1 MFKTN
6 KSNPIISHT
15 MITEWDMKSGNTSIL
30 REFSLIPEKK
40 IEKIEQ
46 MSRELRQKEVGLLQK
61 KDKSLASKLEAGFDE
76 IITRFIAVNE
86 LENDDIISIK
96 RDAIFIRSRTPKF
109 QTIGQYC
116 TFRPKGV
123 YSAFLLLDGKEFYMT
138 PDSFDIKGFPD
149 DKVSL
154 HNNGILSYVHA
165 FLEDFDYDMRG
176 LNQYC
181 KEFVS
186 AYKNKELPIEFYRE
200 FSSDS
205 QFKILD
211 YTGENWYGLES
222 IDESML
228 DKLIISYNYE
238 HIVIPLIQYLF

>member
-1 MFKTN
+1 
-6 KSNPIISHT
+6 

-40 IEKIEQ
+40 IERIEQ
-46 MSRELRQKEVGLLQK
+46 MSRELRQKEVGLLQR
-61 KDKSLASKLEAGFDE
+61 KDTALASKLENGFDE
-76 IITRFIAVNE
+76 IMNRFIEMNE
-86 LENDDIISIK
+86 LEEDDIISIK
-96 RDAIFIRSRTPKF
+96 RDAIFIRSRTPKY
-109 QTIGQYC
+109 QTIGQHC

-123 YSAFLLLDGKEFYMT
+123 YNAFLLLDGKEFYMT
-138 PDSFDIKGFPD
+138 SESFDIKGFND

-165 FLEDFDYDMRG
+165 FLEDFDYDMKG

-186 AYKNKELPIEFYRE
+186 AYKKKELPIEFYRE
-200 FSSDS
+200 FNFDS
-205 QFKILD
+205 QFRILD
-211 YTGENWYGLES
+211 HTGQNWYGVES
-222 IDESML
+222 IDESMM
-228 DKLIISYNYE
+228 DRLIIGYNYE